1 MTTYAKLIGGK
12 NPKRGEYLDDV
23 SIVVGP
29 PAGSPVNGAIAV
41 PINDARISYFGGD
54 VGPWGATFPRY
65 FYNKT
70 FNLTF
75 SDGTRDGF
83 QGKVGFETDATSF
96 DVKIY
101 SVGTTS
107 SFTLFV
113 DGKQVNA
120 AMVATPN
127 DGSQRYVTVDLAAAG
142 LEAGYHSIVFEF
154 YGGANFGGLS
164 LPQGANVRAL
174 QDNGPRL
181 VFLGDSFTEGNGA
194 SNPSEDYASIVARS
208 LGIEDS
214 WQSAMGGTGWQ
225 TPLNKRPALKDR
237 IEQDGVAAEG
247 DIYVIAMGVND
258 SSVGLYDS
266 VVSTLT
272 RLTEGRP
279 DAKVF
284 VIGAWNTAGPAI
296 NPKAT
301 NNAEIKAAV
310 GLFQNVVFLDPSGVT
325 FTKSDATHPDA
336 AGQWKLGEWVAEQI
350 RQHLGADGLIDQNVA
365 GDVVG
370 TLFLKN
376 YDPNQTYQFSVL
388 ENGLPSD
395 RFEILDSGNA
405 FPIIK
410 LKEGKLVSTLGAIN
424 VTVKVSA
431 TGQQEQNFDVSF
443 SVRKSIFGNETG
455 NYIVG
460 DLAGTFIDGGG
471 GDDYL
476 IGKRGV
482 DRLVG
487 GAGNDKLDGGESG
500 DYMSGGAGN
509 DVYWVDSVAD
519 TVVEQPNEGYDI
531 VNASLDGYVL
541 PGGFEGLNLIGAAAK
556 GGGNSG
562 NNYLRGNALNNTMY
576 GHAGDDRLDGFEGD
590 DILFGD
596 QGNDVL
602 VGGLGADTMTGG
614 LGHDVYYV
622 DNGRDQVIEGSD
634 SGVDTVYSSLASYN
648 LASNV
653 EFLRLIEAAISGT
666 GNNLANRL
674 YGNSLDNTL
683 SGLGGD
689 DEFYGGA
696 GADRY
701 IGGTGNDIY
710 YVEDE
715 GDIIVE
721 LTNEGTDRAI
731 VNKSGT
737 FILPNHVENLELR
750 GASSIGIGNLLNNY
764 LYANTGV
771 STLRGEAGNDWLY
784 SLNGDDTLIGG
795 TGNDVYVID
804 GQKVIIHEAQNEGY
818 DRVIVGFSN
827 YVMPDNVE
835 ELNLSGS
842 ASGGTGN
849 AGANYMRGG
858 SQNDTFYGLDG
869 NDTLEGAAGDDAL
882 YGGMGNDYLNG
893 GSGADMM
900 VGGSGHDTFVVDTLA
915 DRVVELA
922 GEGVDRIIS
931 NVNALTLADN
941 VEILTLGTGALRGM
955 GNAENNTLQGNS
967 ASNHLAGMDGADR
980 LFGEAGDD
988 ELDGGN
994 GFDYLDG
1001 GTGVDSA
1008 RYNSAFS
1015 DFSFSFI
1022 GSTLYVTKISTGERD
1037 TLLNMEALKFTDGT
1051 YSIDY
1056 TTGGISLLT

>member
-1 MTTYAKLIGGK
+1 MATYAKLIGGK
-12 NPKRGEYLDDV
+12 NPKRGEYLDGV
-23 SIVVGP
+23 SIVLGA
-29 PAGSPVNGAIAV
+29 PAGSPVNGAISV
-41 PINDARISYFGGD
+41 PINDLRISYFGGD
-54 VGPWGATFPRY
+54 VGLWGLTYPRY

-70 FNLTF
+70 FNLTYA
-75 SDGTRDGF
+75 DGTRDGS
-83 QGKVGFETDATSF
+83 QGKVAFDTNATSF
-96 DVKIY
+96 EMKIY
-101 SVGTTS
+101 SAGPLS

-120 AMVATPN
+120 AMIATPN

-142 LEAGYHSIVFEF
+142 LEPGYHSIVFEF

-164 LPQGANVRAL
+164 LPQGASVRAL

-194 SNPSEDYASIVARS
+194 PNKSEDYASIVARS

-225 TPLNKRPALKDR
+225 TALNNRPALKDR
-237 IEQDGVAAEG
+237 IEQDGVAADG

-272 RLTEGRP
+272 KLTEGRP

-296 NPKAT
+296 NPRAAI
-301 NNAEIKAAV
+301 NAEIKAAV
-310 GLFQNVVFLDPSGVT
+310 GLFDNVVFLDPSGVT

-336 AGQWKLGEWVAEQI
+336 AGQWKLGEWAAEQI
-350 RQHLGADGLIDQNVA
+350 RQHLGVDGLIEQNVA

-370 TLFLKN
+370 PLFLKD
-376 YDPNQTYQFSVL
+376 YDPDQTYQFAVL

-405 FPIIK
+405 FPVIK
-410 LKEGKLVSTLGAIN
+410 LKEGRLVSTLGNIN
-424 VTVKVSA
+424 VTVKISA
-431 TGQQEQNFDVSF
+431 AGQQDKNFDVTF
-443 SVRKSIFGNETG
+443 SVRKSIFGNESN

-460 DLAGTFIDGGG
+460 DQAGTFVDGGG

-476 IGKRGV
+476 IGKGGI
-482 DRLVG
+482 DRLIG

-500 DYMSGGAGN
+500 DYMAGGAGN
-509 DVYWVDSVAD
+509 DSYWVDSVAD

-541 PGGFEGLNLIGAAAK
+541 PEGFEGLNLIGAAAK

-576 GHAGDDRLDGFEGD
+576 GHAGDDRLDGFDGD
-590 DILFGD
+590 DLLFGD

-614 LGHDVYYV
+614 LGHDTYYV
-622 DNGRDQVIEGSD
+622 DNTGDVVTEGS
-634 SGVDTVYSSLASYN
+634 GAGADTVYSSLASYT
-648 LASNV
+648 LAANV
-653 EFLRLIEAAISGT
+653 EYLRLIDAAISGT
-666 GNNLANRL
+666 GNSLSNRL
-674 YGNSLDNTL
+674 YGNSLDNIL
-683 SGLGGD
+683 SGLGGN

-701 IGGTGNDIY
+701 VGGTGNDIY

-715 GDIIVE
+715 GDTIVE
-721 LTNEGTDRAI
+721 LAGEGTDRAI
-731 VNKSGT
+731 ISKPGSFT
-737 FILPNHVENLELR
+737 LPDHVENLELR
-750 GASSIGIGNLLNNY
+750 GASSIGVGNALNNY

-771 STLRGEAGNDWLY
+771 STLRGESGNDWLY
-784 SLNGDDTLIGG
+784 SSGGDDTLIGG
-795 TGNDVYVID
+795 IGNDVYVID
-804 GQKVIIHEAQNEGY
+804 GQNVIISEAQNEGY
-818 DRVIVGFSN
+818 DRVIVNFSN
-827 YVMPDNVE
+827 YIMPDNVE
-835 ELNLSGS
+835 ELNLSGL

-849 AGANYMRGG
+849 AGVNYMRGG
-858 SQNDTFYGLDG
+858 AQSDTFYGLGG
-869 NDTLEGAAGDDAL
+869 NDTLEGAAGNDAL
-882 YGGMGNDYLNG
+882 YGGEGNDYLNG
-893 GSGADMM
+893 GSGSDLM
-900 VGGSGHDTFVVDTLA
+900 VGGSGHDSFVVDSL
-915 DRVVELA
+915 DDQVIELA
-922 GEGVDRIIS
+922 GEGVDRVIS
-931 NVNALTLADN
+931 NVEAITLADH
-941 VEILTLGTGALRGM
+941 VEFLTLGAGAVRGV
-955 GNAENNTLQGNS
+955 GNAENNTIQGNS
-967 ASNHLAGMDGADR
+967 SANYLAGMDGADR
-980 LFGEAGDD
+980 LSGDAGDD

-994 GFDYLDG
+994 GSDYLDG
-1001 GTGVDSA
+1001 GAGLDSA
-1008 RYNSAFS
+1008 IYNSVFS
-1015 DFSFSFI
+1015 DFSFSFV

-1037 TLLNMEALKFTDGT
+1037 TLLNMETLKFTDGT

-1056 TTGGISLLT
+1056 TSGGLSSLT